1 MLCIFYEREK
11 SMDKITICKTS
22 NPSKY
27 LPQIDTNEAEIDFI
41 NAVSEN
47 DESIYSV
54 LYQES
59 LVGLALSDEGK
70 YAFLYI
76 YIFSAYRHMGYG
88 KAAAL
93 LLEQRLC
100 ACNPADISTYYRT
113 DDSIAYAFAKK
124 CGYIKEYSSDYM
136 VYSGPHFKSVT
147 VPVRKYRD
155 EDYSEAHSLYAEAF
169 HLMRLS
175 TGCFPNS
182 VPEPPSENG
191 RKYWSDTTDERLV
204 CLNGEEI
211 VGYAHIEGSEIG
223 SVSVKPDFQ
232 GKGVG
237 KAFVKYIVNMLLD
250 NGYENISLY
259 CVVGNNR
266 ARHLYDE
273 LGFKQIYRNDYA
285 KKKITM

>member
-1 MLCIFYEREK
+1 ME
-11 SMDKITICKTS
+11 KITICKTL
-22 NPSKY
+22 NPSEN
-27 LPQIDTNEAEIDFI
+27 LPQIDTNEAETDFI

-47 DESIYSV
+47 DESIYSI
-54 LYQES
+54 LYQKL

-76 YIFSAYRHMGYG
+76 YIFPAYRHMGYG

-93 LLEQRLC
+93 LLEQKLC
-100 ACNPADISTYYRT
+100 ACNPASISTYYRS
-113 DDSIAYAFAKK
+113 DDPIAYAYAKD
-124 CGYIKEYSSDYM
+124 CGYKKEYSSDYM
-136 VYSGPHFKSVT
+136 VYSGPHFET
-147 VPVRKYRD
+147 AAMLVRQYQD

-175 TGCFPNS
+175 TGCFPDS
-182 VPEPPSENG
+182 VPEPPSEKG
-191 RKYWSDTTDERLV
+191 RKYWSETTDERLV

-211 VGYAHIEGSEIG
+211 VGYAHIEGNEIG
-223 SVSVKPDFQ
+223 SVSVKPDCQ
-232 GKGVG
+232 SKGVG

-250 NGYENISLY
+250 IGYENISLY